1 MIARTFNRILWAIT
15 LGGAL
20 LLAARMILAGAAA
33 LGAALL
39 VAAAFVAWVYN
50 SPRARASRYLLPGL
64 ATFAIF
70 VLMPLLYTVYIAF
83 TNFSGEHLLS
93 QDRVRAW
100 FAQDFYAPDDARY
113 GFRLYPVPG
122 EASSFCVVATVPR
135 KPEPF
140 GDGSTSIHI
149 VSGPED
155 DFGNR
160 LLVSRPFT
168 PAEAAAGKPVM
179 MGLNIVPPKSKP
191 LSIRDIIA
199 ARPWLNRARFTPPGA
214 TVPLRLVNLRTLG
227 FRLPLWNEDGD
238 KLVNAVTGQTLV
250 PDAKRG
256 NFVDGQTREPVGPG
270 WRVWIG
276 TENFRL
282 IFTDPA
288 IRAPFL
294 KIFGWNV
301 VFAFLSVAITF
312 AIGVV
317 LASLLQWKALR
328 GRAIYRTLLI
338 LPYAIPAFIPILVFR
353 GLFNEGYGEINLVL
367 TQLFG
372 IAPKWF
378 TDPALARAMILIV
391 NTWLGYPYMMII
403 ASGMLQAVP
412 DELYEATA
420 IDGAGPWTNFTQ
432 VTLPQI
438 FPPLF
443 PLLIASFAFNFNNFS
458 LIYLLTGGKPD
469 IVGSATVAG
478 TTDLLVSYTFRM
490 AFKDSSARFGFASA
504 VATLLFIVVAVLAW
518 QQLRFSKPAPAAKG
532 GR

>member
-1 MIARTFNRILWAIT
+1 MIARAFNRILWLIV

-20 LLAARMILAGAAA
+20 VLAARMAWAGAPALGATLLAGAIFA
-33 LGAALL
+33 
-39 VAAAFVAWVYN
+39 AWVYT
-50 SPRARASRYLLPGL
+50 SARAGASRYLLPGL
-64 ATFAIF
+64 AAFAVF
-70 VLMPLLYTVYIAF
+70 VLMPLVYTVYIAF

-93 QDRVRAW
+93 QERVRAW
-100 FAQDFYAPDDARY
+100 FAQDLYAPAPERY
-113 GFRLYPVPG
+113 PFRLHRAAEPG
-122 EASSFCVVATVPR
+122 KYQIGVTLEQG
-135 KPEPF
+135 EM
-140 GDGSTSIHI
+140 
-149 VSGPED
+149 GP
-155 DFGNR
+155 NM
-160 LLVSRPFT
+160 LNSRPFS
-168 PAEAAAGKPVM
+168 PEEAAAGKPVM
-179 MGLNIVPPKSKP
+179 LALNIVAPTTKP
-191 LSIRDIIA
+191 LSMRELVA
-199 ARPWLNRARFTPPGA
+199 ARSWLNRARFTPPGA
-214 TVPLRLVNLRTLG
+214 TTPLRLVNLRTLG
-227 FRLPLWNEDGD
+227 FRLPLWNADGEN
-238 KLVNAVTGQTLV
+238 LVNAVTGRVLV
-250 PDAKRG
+250 PDPERG
-256 NFVDGQTREPVGPG
+256 NYVDMQTREPAGPG
-270 WRVWIG
+270 WRVWVG

-301 VFAFLSVAITF
+301 CFAFLSVAITF
-312 AIGVV
+312 AIGVM

-328 GRAIYRTLLI
+328 GRRIYRTLLI

-353 GLFNEGYGEINLVL
+353 GLFNEGYGEINQVL
-367 TQLFG
+367 SHLFG
-372 IAPKWF
+372 FAPHWF
-378 TDPALARAMILIV
+378 TDPWLARAMILIV

-420 IDGAGPWTNFTQ
+420 IDGAGPWTNFWK

-518 QQLRFSKPAPAAKG
+518 QQLRFSRRQAAPAAKG
-532 GR
+532 GRHG

>member
-1 MIARTFNRILWAIT
+1 MIARAFRRILWLLA

-20 LLAARMILAGAAA
+20 VLAARMAWAGAPV
-33 LGAALL
+33 LGAAL
-39 VAAAFVAWVYN
+39 AAAAGFVAWTYN

-70 VLMPLLYTVYIAF
+70 VLMPLVYTVYIAF

-93 QDRVRAW
+93 QERVQTW
-100 FAQDFYAPDDARY
+100 FAQDAYAPDDARY
-113 GFRLYPVPG
+113 AFRIHPADAPGTFQVVVPLEQG
-122 EASSFCVVATVPR
+122 
-135 KPEPF
+135 
-140 GDGSTSIHI
+140 
-149 VSGPED
+149 
-155 DFGNR
+155 DFGRN
-160 LLVSRPFT
+160 LLISRPFT
-168 PAEAAAGKPVM
+168 PAEAAAGKPVIL
-179 MGLNIVPPKSKP
+179 GLNIVPPKAKP
-191 LSIRDIIA
+191 LTLREIVA
-199 ARPWLNRARFTPPGA
+199 ARPWLNSARFTPPGA
-214 TVPLRLVNLRTLG
+214 TVPLRPVSLRALG
-227 FRLPLWNEDGD
+227 TRLPLWNADGE
-238 KLVNAVTGQTLV
+238 KLVHAVTGQVLV
-250 PDAKRG
+250 PDPARG
-256 NFVDGQTREPVGPG
+256 NYVDAQTRAPVGPG

-301 VFAFLSVAITF
+301 AFAFLSVAITF
-312 AIGVV
+312 GIGVL

-328 GRAIYRTLLI
+328 GRALYRTLLI
-338 LPYAIPAFIPILVFR
+338 LPYAIPAFIPILVFK
-353 GLFNEGYGEINLVL
+353 GLFNEGYGEINQVL
-367 TQLFG
+367 SALFG

-378 TDPALARAMILIV
+378 TDPGLARAMILIV

-420 IDGAGPWTNFTQ
+420 IDGAGPWTNFTK

-443 PLLIASFAFNFNNFS
+443 PLLIASFAFNFNNFT

-490 AFKDSSARFGFASA
+490 AFKDSAARFGFASA

-518 QQLRFSKPAPAAKG
+518 QQLRFSRPAPAAKG

>member
-1 MIARTFNRILWAIT
+1 MTARAFQRILWA
-15 LGGAL
+15 LVLAGAL
-20 LLAARMILAGAAA
+20 ALAARMVLAGAPALGAAMAAAA
-33 LGAALL
+33 LG
-39 VAAAFVAWVYN
+39 VAWTYN
-50 SPRARASRYLLPGL
+50 SPRAQASRYLLPGL
-64 ATFAIF
+64 AAFALF

-100 FAQDFYAPDDARY
+100 FAQDLYAPSPERY
-113 GFRLYPVPG
+113 AFRIHPAAEPG
-122 EASSFCVVATVPR
+122 KFQACVTLESQENGR
-135 KPEPF
+135 K
-140 GDGSTSIHI
+140 
-149 VSGPED
+149 VL
-155 DFGNR
+155 N
-160 LLVSRPFT
+160 SRPFT
-168 PAEAAAGKPVM
+168 PEEAAAGKPVTLA
-179 MGLNIVPPKSKP
+179 LNTIAPTAPP
-191 LSIRDIIA
+191 LGIREIIA
-199 ARPWLNRARFTPPGA
+199 ARPWLNPARFTPPGSP
-214 TVPLRLVNLRTLG
+214 TPLRPVSLRALG
-227 FRLPLWNEDGD
+227 HRLPLWNPQGD
-238 KLVNAVTGQTLV
+238 SLVNAVTGQVLV
-250 PDAKRG
+250 PDPARG
-256 NFVDGQTREPVGPG
+256 NYVDEQTRAPVGPG

-288 IRAPFL
+288 IRSPFL
-294 KIFGWNV
+294 LIFGWNV
-301 VFAFLSVAITF
+301 AFALLSVAITF
-312 AIGVV
+312 GIGVT
-317 LASLLQWKALR
+317 LACLLQWKALR
-328 GRAIYRTLLI
+328 GRALYRTLLI
-338 LPYAIPAFIPILVFR
+338 LPYAIPAFIPILVFK

-367 TQLFG
+367 SQLFG

-378 TDPALARAMILIV
+378 TDPTLARTMILIV

-420 IDGAGPWTNFTQ
+420 IDGAGPWTNFTK

-504 VATLLFIVVAVLAW
+504 VATLLFIVVAILAW
-518 QQLRFSKPAPAAKG
+518 QQLRFSKPAPTAKG
-532 GR
+532 GRNG

>member
-1 MIARTFNRILWAIT
+1 MIARAFNKILWTIM

-20 LLAARMILAGAAA
+20 LLAARMGFAGAPA

-100 FAQDFYAPDDARY
+100 FAQDFYAPSPERY
-113 GFRLYPVPG
+113 PFRIHPAAEPG
-122 EASSFCVVATVPR
+122 QYQ
-135 KPEPF
+135 
-140 GDGSTSIHI
+140 
-149 VSGPED
+149 VSLTLEKGEI
-155 DFGNR
+155 GHNV
-160 LLVSRPFT
+160 LISRPFT

-191 LSIRDIIA
+191 LTIRDVIE
-199 ARPWLNRARFTPPGA
+199 ARPWLNRARFTPPGT

-227 FRLPLWNEDGD
+227 FRLPLWNVDGD
-238 KLVNAVTGQTLV
+238 KLVNAVTGQVLV

-256 NFVDGQTREPVGPG
+256 NYVDEQTRATVGPG

-288 IRAPFL
+288 LRAPFL

-312 AIGVV
+312 GIGVT

-328 GRAIYRTLLI
+328 GRALYRTLLI
-338 LPYAIPAFIPILVFR
+338 LPYAIPAFIPILVFK

-378 TDPALARAMILIV
+378 TDPTLARAMILIV

-443 PLLIASFAFNFNNFS
+443 PLLIASFAFNFNNFT

-478 TTDLLVSYTFRM
+478 TTDLLVSYTFRL

>member
-1 MIARTFNRILWAIT
+1 MAARTFSRILWA
-15 LGGAL
+15 LLVAGAA
-20 LLAARMILAGAAA
+20 LLAARMAWAGAPV
-33 LGAALL
+33 LGAVLFA
-39 VAAAFVAWVYN
+39 AAAFAAWVYTT
-50 SPRARASRYLLPGL
+50 ARAHAPRYLLPGL
-64 ATFAIF
+64 AASAVF

-100 FAQDFYAPDDARY
+100 FAQDFYAPRDERY
-113 GFRLYPVPG
+113 AFRLHPAAAPGQFQIVVPMG
-122 EASSFCVVATVPR
+122 N
-135 KPEPF
+135 
-140 GDGSTSIHI
+140 GDL
-149 VSGPED
+149 GPK
-155 DFGNR
+155 
-160 LLVSRPFT
+160 LLISRPFT
-168 PAEAAAGKPVM
+168 PAEAAAGQPVVLA
-179 MGLNIVPPKSKP
+179 LNIAAPTAKP
-191 LSIRDIIA
+191 LPLRDVVA
-199 ARPWLNRARFTPPGA
+199 ARPWLNSARFSFPGSP
-214 TVPLRLVNLRTLG
+214 VPLRLVGLRALG

-238 KLVNAVTGQTLV
+238 KLVHAVTGQVLV
-250 PDAKRG
+250 PDPSRG
-256 NFVDGQTREPVGPG
+256 NYVDEQTGAPVGPG
-270 WRVWIG
+270 WRVWVG

-282 IFTDPA
+282 IFRDPA

-301 VFAFLSVAITF
+301 AFAFLSVATTF
-312 AIGVV
+312 AIGVA
-317 LASLLQWKALR
+317 LACLLQWKALR

-338 LPYAIPAFIPILVFR
+338 LPYAIPAFIPILVFK
-353 GLFNEGYGEINLVL
+353 GLFNEGFGEINHVL
-367 TQLFG
+367 TALFG

-378 TDPALARAMILIV
+378 TDPWLARAMILIV
-391 NTWLGYPYMMII
+391 NAWLGYPYMMII

-420 IDGAGPWTNFTQ
+420 IDGAGPWTNFWK

-478 TTDLLVSYTFRM
+478 TTDLLVSYVFRM

-504 VATLLFIVVAVLAW
+504 VATLLFFVVALLAW
-518 QQLRFSKPAPAAKG
+518 QQLRFSRPAPAAKG
-532 GR
+532 GRP

>member
-1 MIARTFNRILWAIT
+1 MILRSFNRILWILV

-20 LLAARMILAGAAA
+20 WFAGRMVLAGAYV
-33 LGAALL
+33 LGAATG
-39 VAAAFVAWVYN
+39 VAALFAAWVYN
-50 SPRARASRYLLPGL
+50 APRAHASRYLLPGL
-64 ATFAIF
+64 ATFVVF
-70 VLMPLLYTVYIAF
+70 VLMPLLYTIYIAF

-100 FAQDFYAPDDARY
+100 FAQDFYAPDDTRY
-113 GFRLYPVPG
+113 GFRLHPAAVPG
-122 EASSFCVVATVPR
+122 QYQVVVPLAQG
-135 KPEPF
+135 EF
-140 GDGSTSIHI
+140 GR
-149 VSGPED
+149 
-155 DFGNR
+155 N
-160 LLVSRPFT
+160 LLISRPFT
-168 PAEAAAGKPVM
+168 TNEAAAGQPVTLA
-179 MGLNIVPPKSKP
+179 LNIAPPAAKP
-191 LSIRDIIA
+191 LGIREVIA
-199 ARPWLNRARFTPPGA
+199 ARSWLNRARFTSPGT
-214 TVPLRLVNLRTLG
+214 TVPLRLVGLRALG
-227 FRLPLWNEDGD
+227 YRLPLWNENGG
-238 KLVNAVTGQTLV
+238 KLVHAITGQTLV
-250 PDAKRG
+250 ADPDRG
-256 NFVDGQTREPVGPG
+256 NYVDEQTRAPFGPG

-282 IFTDPA
+282 IFRDPA
-288 IRAPFL
+288 VRAPFL

-353 GLFNEGYGEINLVL
+353 GLFNEGYGEINHVL
-367 TQLFG
+367 AALFG

-378 TDPALARAMILIV
+378 TDPTLARAMILVV

-420 IDGAGPWTNFTQ
+420 IDGAGPWTNFWR

-504 VATLLFIVVAVLAW
+504 VATLLFIVVAILAW
-518 QQLRFSKPAPAAKG
+518 QQLRFGKRQPAPAAKG
-532 GR
+532 APRG

>member
-1 MIARTFNRILWAIT
+1 MIARTFNRIVWALV
-15 LGGAL
+15 LGGAVFLAARMAWAGAPVLGAL
-20 LLAARMILAGAAA
+20 LLAAA
-33 LGAALL
+33 LFA
-39 VAAAFVAWVYN
+39 AWVYT
-50 SPRARASRYLLPGL
+50 SARAHAPRYLLPGL
-64 ATFAIF
+64 ATFAVF

-100 FAQDFYAPDDARY
+100 FAQDLYAPDDARY
-113 GFRLYPVPG
+113 AFRLHPAAVPG
-122 EASSFCVVATVPR
+122 QYQIVVPMGA
-135 KPEPF
+135 
-140 GDGSTSIHI
+140 GDLGR
-149 VSGPED
+149 
-155 DFGNR
+155 N
-160 LLVSRPFT
+160 LLISRPFT
-168 PAEAAAGKPVM
+168 TNEAAAGQPVTLA
-179 MGLNIVPPKSKP
+179 LNVVAPTAKP
-191 LSIRDIIA
+191 LGIRDVVA

-214 TVPLRLVNLRTLG
+214 TTPLRLVSLRALG
-227 FRLPLWNEDGD
+227 YRLPLWDEQDGR
-238 KLVNAVTGQTLV
+238 LVNALTGKVLV
-250 PDAKRG
+250 PDPERG
-256 NFVDGQTREPVGPG
+256 NYVDKTTGEPVGPG

-282 IFTDPA
+282 IFGDPA

-301 VFAFLSVAITF
+301 CFALLSVATTF

-317 LASLLQWKALR
+317 LACLLQWKALR

-338 LPYAIPAFIPILVFR
+338 LPYAIPAFIPILVFK
-353 GLFNEGYGEINLVL
+353 GLFNEGYGEINHVL
-367 TQLFG
+367 SALFG
-372 IAPKWF
+372 IAPHWF
-378 TDPALARAMILIV
+378 TDPWLARAMILIV
-391 NTWLGYPYMMII
+391 NAWLGYPYMMII

-420 IDGAGPWTNFTQ
+420 IDGAGPWTNFAK

-504 VATLLFIVVAVLAW
+504 VATLLFIVVALLAW
-518 QQLRFSKPAPAAKG
+518 QQLRWSRPAPAAKG

>member
-1 MIARTFNRILWAIT
+1 MVAGRFSRILWA
-15 LGGAL
+15 LLVAGAA
-20 LLAARMILAGAAA
+20 LLAARMAWAGAPL
-33 LGAALL
+33 LGAALC
-39 VAAAFVAWVYN
+39 ACATFAAWVYN
-50 SPRARASRYLLPGL
+50 SARTHAARYLLPGL
-64 ATFAIF
+64 AAFAVF

-100 FAQDFYAPDDARY
+100 FAQDTYAPRDERLP
-113 GFRLYPVPG
+113 FRLHPAAAPGQFQIVVPM
-122 EASSFCVVATVPR
+122 
-135 KPEPF
+135 
-140 GDGSTSIHI
+140 
-149 VSGPED
+149 
-155 DFGNR
+155 GNGGAMQN
-160 LLVSRPFT
+160 LLISRPFT
-168 PAEAAAGKPVM
+168 PAEAAAGQPVTLA
-179 MGLNIVPPKSKP
+179 LNIVAPTAKP
-191 LSIRDIIA
+191 LPLRDVVA
-199 ARPWLNRARFTPPGA
+199 ARPWLNAARFSFPASP
-214 TVPLRLVNLRTLG
+214 VPLRLVGLRALG

-238 KLVNAVTGQTLV
+238 KLVHAVTGQVLV
-250 PDAKRG
+250 PDPARG
-256 NFVDGQTREPVGPG
+256 NYVDEQTGAPVGPG
-270 WRVWIG
+270 WRVWVG

-282 IFTDPA
+282 IFRDPA

-301 VFAFLSVAITF
+301 AFAFLSVATTF
-312 AIGVV
+312 AIGVA
-317 LASLLQWKALR
+317 LACLLQWKALR

-338 LPYAIPAFIPILVFR
+338 LPYAIPAFIPILVFK
-353 GLFNEGYGEINLVL
+353 GLFNEGFGEINHVL
-367 TQLFG
+367 TALFG

-378 TDPALARAMILIV
+378 TDPWLARAMILIV
-391 NTWLGYPYMMII
+391 NAWLGYPYMMII

-420 IDGAGPWTNFTQ
+420 IDGAGPWTNFWR

-478 TTDLLVSYTFRM
+478 TTDLLVSYVFRM

-504 VATLLFIVVAVLAW
+504 VATLLFFVVALLAW
-518 QQLRFSKPAPAAKG
+518 QQLRFSRPTPAAKG
-532 GR
+532 GRP

>member
-1 MIARTFNRILWAIT
+1 MIARAFTRIVWLLT
-15 LGGAL
+15 LGGVL
-20 LLAARMILAGAAA
+20 FLAARMAWAGAPV
-33 LGAALL
+33 LGAAM
-39 VAAAFVAWVYN
+39 AAGALFVAWTYN

-70 VLMPLLYTVYIAF
+70 VLMPLIYTVYIAF

-93 QDRVRAW
+93 QERVRAW
-100 FAQDFYAPDDARY
+100 FAQDVYAPDDARY
-113 GFRLYPVPG
+113 SFRLYPAAQPGQYQIVVPMG
-122 EASSFCVVATVPR
+122 E
-135 KPEPF
+135 
-140 GDGSTSIHI
+140 GDMGK
-149 VSGPED
+149 
-155 DFGNR
+155 N

-168 PAEAAAGKPVM
+168 TNEAAASQPVTLA
-179 MGLNIVPPKSKP
+179 LNIVAPKGKP
-191 LSIRDIIA
+191 LGIREVIE
-199 ARPWLNRARFTPPGA
+199 ARAWLNQARFTPPGA
-214 TVPLRLVNLRTLG
+214 TTPLRLVSLRALG
-227 FRLPLWNEDGD
+227 YRLPRWNAKGD
-238 KLVNAVTGQTLV
+238 TLVGAVTGQTLV
-250 PDAKRG
+250 PDPERG
-256 NFVDGQTREPVGPG
+256 NYVDEKTREPVGPG

-276 TENFRL
+276 ADNFRL
-282 IFTDPA
+282 LFTDPD
-288 IRAPFL
+288 IRSPFL

-301 VFAFLSVAITF
+301 AFAFLSVFITF
-312 AIGVV
+312 GIGVI

-328 GRAIYRTLLI
+328 GRALYRTLLI
-338 LPYAIPAFIPILVFR
+338 LPYAIPAFIPILVFK
-353 GLFNEGYGEINLVL
+353 GLFNEGYGEINQILSA
-367 TQLFG
+367 LFG
-372 IAPKWF
+372 IAPHWF
-378 TDPALARAMILIV
+378 TDPWLARAMILIV

-420 IDGAGPWTNFTQ
+420 IDGAGPWTNFTK

-504 VATLLFIVVAVLAW
+504 VATLLFFVVALLAW
-518 QQLRFSKPAPAAKG
+518 QQLRFSRPAPAAKG
-532 GR
+532 GRHG